1 MAILS
6 IDTSAAVSASLVS
19 PQGEELASD
28 TVAQER
34 RHAEELMPLIVRLLD
49 TARLTPEDLTA
60 VVAGR
65 GPAPFTGLRVGLV
78 TAHTFAF
85 ARDVPLYGVCSL
97 DAIAADTAQTLGL
110 TAGQRIAA
118 LSDARRKEVYWAT
131 YTVTPQG
138 TITPWTHR
146 VSPTPLTLQ
155 PPASSTSLLW
165 SVQVPTFTASSW
177 GLTQSPMRPP
187 VPAPRPWHDWR
198 LLASTRTNLP
208 RPSTCAALMHK
219 CQRNVSVRPPH
230 DTHPHQ
236 RHCHRTWRGA
246 VTPHGQPGPRSDH
259 RT

>member
-138 TITPWTHR
+138 TITPLDAPSVAYPADLAASGQLNESVVVGAGAHLYREQLGIDTIADA
-146 VSPTPLTLQ
+146 PT
-155 PPASSTSLLW
+155 
-165 SVQVPTFTASSW
+165 
-177 GLTQSPMRPP
+177 
-187 VPAPRPWHDWR
+187 
-198 LLASTRTNLP
+198 
-208 RPSTCAALMHK
+208 RPSTTTLARLALARLNED
-219 CQRNVSVRPPH
+219 QPATPLYLRRPDAQVPAERKRA
-230 DTHPHQ
+230 T
-236 RHCHRTWRGA
+236 A
-246 VTPHGQPGPRSDH
+246 S
-259 RT
+259 